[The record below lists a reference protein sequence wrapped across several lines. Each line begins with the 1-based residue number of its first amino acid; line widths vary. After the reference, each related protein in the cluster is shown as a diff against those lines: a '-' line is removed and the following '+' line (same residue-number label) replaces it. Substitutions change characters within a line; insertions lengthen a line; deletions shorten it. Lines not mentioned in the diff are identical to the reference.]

1 MHSTCTVA
9 VFRIISRI
17 VEKSCCNVKPICRFA
32 WSTTVR
38 LRWLRYYV
46 TGCLW
51 KYSAKDVANAID
63 GFLAANIT
71 AERTITAK
79 HTNFA
84 TG

>member
-1 MHSTCTVA
+1 MRRLQARGASTPRLLLAAAPGV
-9 VFRIISRI
+9 
-17 VEKSCCNVKPICRFA
+17 RFA
-32 WSTTVR
+32 WSTTVG

-51 KYSAKDVANAID
+51 KYSAKDVANAIE
-63 GFLAANIT
+63 GSLAANIT